1 MQSGSVCERDT
12 NRRWKQRI
20 KLEVLPTSGVYF
32 YKGEY
37 VSRSKFST
45 TKNNQLSL
53 LVTVNHQASL
63 KRWLRIGW
71 RVVSISRSKAQP
83 RFKIANSSVTLGK
96 N

>member
-37 VSRSKFST
+37 LSRSNFS
-45 TKNNQLSL
+45 KAKSDQLSPL
-53 LVTVNHQASL
+53 GIVNHQSSL
-63 KRWLRIGW
+63 RRWLRIGW
-71 RVVSISRSKAQP
+71 QVVSISRSK
-83 RFKIANSSVTLGK
+83 S
-96 N
+96 